1 MLESAS
7 EVFSLLSYMESLTLS
22 CRSFQFAGT
31 FFLSFLS
38 VYLKT
43 SYEKIKKIKKRQT
56 GSSSFR

>member
-7 EVFSLLSYMESLTLS
+7 EVFSLLSYVESLTLS

-31 FFLSFLS
+31 FFSFFS

-43 SYEKIKKIKKRQT
+43 SYEKIKNKK
-56 GSSSFR
+56 

>member
-43 SYEKIKKIKKRQT
+43 SYEKIKIKNKKKANR
-56 GSSSFR
+56 

>member
-7 EVFSLLSYMESLTLS
+7 EVFSLLSYVESLTLS

-43 SYEKIKKIKKRQT
+43 SYEKIKNKNKKKANR
-56 GSSSFR
+56 

>member
-1 MLESAS
+1 
-7 EVFSLLSYMESLTLS
+7 MESLTLS

>member
-1 MLESAS
+1 
-7 EVFSLLSYMESLTLS
+7 MESLTLS

-43 SYEKIKKIKKRQT
+43 SYEKIKIKNKKKGKQVVQVSVNYKRPT
-56 GSSSFR
+56 VK